1 MRKQHYTAEIPV
13 SNPYNIA
20 AFEDLVSNIQ
30 AGYNEEKRLK
40 NAAFEFMIDRGIYLE
55 FHEWLHAPEHK
66 EHGSDVMGRLRMYM
80 TGNRPPKIYG
90 TDRRTAC
97 VVRCNFTGLSGSEC
111 GLSGVASK
119 NRYTLRKERGCTAR
133 Q

>member
-40 NAAFEFMIDRGIYLE
+40 NAAFEFMIARGIYLE
-55 FHEWLHAPEHK
+55 FHEWLHAPEQR
-66 EHGSDVMGRLRMYM
+66 S
-80 TGNRPPKIYG
+80 
-90 TDRRTAC
+90 TAATSWGAC
-97 VVRCNFTGLSGSEC
+97 AC
-111 GLSGVASK
+111 A
-119 NRYTLRKERGCTAR
+119 
-133 Q
+133 

>member
-55 FHEWLHAPEHK
+55 FHEWLTLPNTR
-66 EHGSDVMGRLRMYM
+66 S
-80 TGNRPPKIYG
+80 
-90 TDRRTAC
+90 TAATSWGAC
-97 VVRCNFTGLSGSEC
+97 AC
-111 GLSGVASK
+111 A
-119 NRYTLRKERGCTAR
+119 
-133 Q
+133 

>member
-40 NAAFEFMIDRGIYLE
+40 NAAFEFMI
-55 FHEWLHAPEHK
+55 
-66 EHGSDVMGRLRMYM
+66 EHGSDVMGRLRMCM
-80 TGNRPPKIYG
+80 TGSRLTKIFS
-90 TDRRTAC
+90 R
-97 VVRCNFTGLSGSEC
+97 
-111 GLSGVASK
+111 
-119 NRYTLRKERGCTAR
+119 
-133 Q
+133 

>member
-80 TGNRPPKIYG
+80 TGNRLTKKPLP
-90 TDRRTAC
+90 DREWFFQIGRTTA
-97 VVRCNFTGLSGSEC
+97 SGHC
-111 GLSGVASK
+111 
-119 NRYTLRKERGCTAR
+119 R
-133 Q
+133 

>member
-40 NAAFEFMIDRGIYLE
+40 NAAFEFMIDRGIYL
-55 FHEWLHAPEHK
+55 K
-66 EHGSDVMGRLRMYM
+66 
-80 TGNRPPKIYG
+80 
-90 TDRRTAC
+90 
-97 VVRCNFTGLSGSEC
+97 FT
-111 GLSGVASK
+111 
-119 NRYTLRKERGCTAR
+119 NGCTLPNTRSTAATSWGACACT
-133 Q
+133 

>member
-66 EHGSDVMGRLRMYM
+66 EHGSDVLGRLRMYM
-80 TGNRPPKIYG
+80 TGNRLTKIFS
-90 TDRRTAC
+90 R
-97 VVRCNFTGLSGSEC
+97 
-111 GLSGVASK
+111 
-119 NRYTLRKERGCTAR
+119 
-133 Q
+133 

>member
-55 FHEWLHAPEHK
+55 FHEWLHAPNTR
-66 EHGSDVMGRLRMYM
+66 S
-80 TGNRPPKIYG
+80 
-90 TDRRTAC
+90 TAATSWGAC
-97 VVRCNFTGLSGSEC
+97 
-111 GLSGVASK
+111 A
-119 NRYTLRKERGCTAR
+119 CT
-133 Q
+133 

>member
-55 FHEWLHAPEHK
+55 FH
-66 EHGSDVMGRLRMYM
+66 GSAARFPNTRS
-80 TGNRPPKIYG
+80 
-90 TDRRTAC
+90 TAATSWGAC
-97 VVRCNFTGLSGSEC
+97 
-111 GLSGVASK
+111 A
-119 NRYTLRKERGCTAR
+119 CT
-133 Q
+133 

>member
-66 EHGSDVMGRLRMYM
+66 EHGSDVMGRLRMCM
-80 TGNRPPKIYG
+80 TGSRLTKISAGNDPKTGFRYDATEAPAHTGRKTTPRQGVVFQIG
-90 TDRRTAC
+90 RTTA
-97 VVRCNFTGLSGSEC
+97 SGHC
-111 GLSGVASK
+111 
-119 NRYTLRKERGCTAR
+119 R
-133 Q
+133 

>member
-20 AFEDLVSNIQ
+20 AFEDLVSK
-30 AGYNEEKRLK
+30 EKRLK

-80 TGNRPPKIYG
+80 TGNRLTKIFS
-90 TDRRTAC
+90 R
-97 VVRCNFTGLSGSEC
+97 
-111 GLSGVASK
+111 
-119 NRYTLRKERGCTAR
+119 
-133 Q
+133 

>member
-66 EHGSDVMGRLRMYM
+66 EHGSDVMGRLRMCM
-80 TGNRPPKIYG
+80 TGRKNHS
-90 TDRRTAC
+90 
-97 VVRCNFTGLSGSEC
+97 LSGSGFFKSE
-111 GLSGVASK
+111 GRPLPV
-119 NRYTLRKERGCTAR
+119 TADR
-133 Q
+133 PRCFR

>member
-66 EHGSDVMGRLRMYM
+66 EHDRKTGFRYDATEAPAHTGRKNHSQTGSGFFKSEGRPLPV
-80 TGNRPPKIYG
+80 TADRP
-90 TDRRTAC
+90 
-97 VVRCNFTGLSGSEC
+97 RCF
-111 GLSGVASK
+111 
-119 NRYTLRKERGCTAR
+119 R
-133 Q
+133 

>member
-1 MRKQHYTAEIPV
+1 MSHQSIYIKIKSYEKATLHSR
-13 SNPYNIA
+13 N
-20 AFEDLVSNIQ
+20 FQ

-80 TGNRPPKIYG
+80 TGNRLTKIFS
-90 TDRRTAC
+90 R
-97 VVRCNFTGLSGSEC
+97 
-111 GLSGVASK
+111 
-119 NRYTLRKERGCTAR
+119 
-133 Q
+133 

>member
-55 FHEWLHAPEHK
+55 FHEWPHAPEHK
-66 EHGSDVMGRLRMYM
+66 EHGSDVMGRLRMCM
-80 TGNRPPKIYG
+80 TGSRLTKIFS
-90 TDRRTAC
+90 R
-97 VVRCNFTGLSGSEC
+97 
-111 GLSGVASK
+111 
-119 NRYTLRKERGCTAR
+119 
-133 Q
+133 

>member
-30 AGYNEEKRLK
+30 AGYNEEKRL
-40 NAAFEFMIDRGIYLE
+40 MIDRGIYLE

-80 TGNRPPKIYG
+80 TGNRLTKIFS
-90 TDRRTAC
+90 R
-97 VVRCNFTGLSGSEC
+97 
-111 GLSGVASK
+111 
-119 NRYTLRKERGCTAR
+119 
-133 Q
+133 

>member
-40 NAAFEFMIDRGIYLE
+40 NAAFEFMIDRGGFI
-55 FHEWLHAPEHK
+55 W
-66 EHGSDVMGRLRMYM
+66 
-80 TGNRPPKIYG
+80 
-90 TDRRTAC
+90 
-97 VVRCNFTGLSGSEC
+97 NFT
-111 GLSGVASK
+111 
-119 NRYTLRKERGCTAR
+119 NGCTLPNTRSTAAMSWGACACT
-133 Q
+133 